1 MQSFRF
7 RLQAGAA
14 LLSGWLAFSPV
25 AGAQAPGGLK
35 IQVVEGEGAVNNVDT
50 GSGRDPVVEVR
61 DQNDKPVP
69 GAKVTF
75 SLPERGPGGSF
86 FGAAR
91 NVTVPANEQGR
102 AATTGFRPNLQEGRF
117 QIQVSAAADSQTA
130 TAVINQTNTR
140 PGSMAGP
147 LADTTHRWSNKKSL
161 LVVAIIGATIGVI
174 AATRGNGQPA
184 ATTTS
189 GTSVTPG
196 VVTVG
201 TPR

>member
-1 MQSFRF
+1 MRYFRV
-7 RLQAGAA
+7 RLQAGAV
-14 LLSGWLAFSPV
+14 LLSGLLAFSPV
-25 AGAQAPGGLK
+25 AGAQTPGGLK
-35 IQVVEGEGAVNNVDT
+35 IQVVEGEGAVNNVQT
-50 GSGRDPVVEVR
+50 GSARDPVVEVR

-91 NVTVPANEQGR
+91 VVTVPTNEQGR
-102 AATTGFRPNLQEGRF
+102 AATSGFRPNLQEGTF
-117 QIQVSAAADSQTA
+117 LIQVAASAANQNS

-140 PGSMAGP
+140 PGAMTRSPG
-147 LADTTHRWSNKKSL
+147 DNTRHWSNTKTL
-161 LVVAIIGATIGVI
+161 AVVAIIGATIGVI
-174 AATRGNGQPA
+174 AATRGSGQPA
-184 ATTTS
+184 AATTT

>member
-1 MQSFRF
+1 MNFRF
-7 RLQAGAA
+7 RLQAGAV
-14 LLSGWLAFSPV
+14 LLSGVLALSPV
-25 AGAQAPGGLK
+25 AGAQTAGGLK
-35 IQVVEGEGAVNNVDT
+35 IQVVEGEGAVNNVQT

-91 NVTVPANEQGR
+91 NVTVPTNEQGR
-102 AATTGFRPNLQEGRF
+102 AATSGFRPNLQEGSF
-117 QIQVSAAADSQTA
+117 LIQVSAAAANQTS

-140 PGSMAGP
+140 PGSMARSP
-147 LADTTHRWSNKKSL
+147 ADNTRHWSNTKTL
-161 LVVAIIGATIGVI
+161 AVVAIIGATIGVI
-174 AATRGNGQPA
+174 AATRGSGQPA
-184 ATTTS
+184 AATTT